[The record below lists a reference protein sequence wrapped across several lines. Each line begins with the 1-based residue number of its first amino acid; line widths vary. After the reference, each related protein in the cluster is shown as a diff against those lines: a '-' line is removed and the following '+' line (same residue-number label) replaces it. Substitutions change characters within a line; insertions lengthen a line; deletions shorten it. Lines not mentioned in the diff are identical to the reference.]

1 MIHDDLA
8 FTPAI
13 EQAKLI
19 RSKAVSPLELVEL
32 YLERIDRLDS
42 HLGSY
47 YSVASDRA
55 IAEAKAKTEQLAQI
69 TDLDELPPFF
79 GVPLSIK
86 DLAPV
91 KDLPWSRGI
100 YALRN
105 DIADFDVGVV
115 TRLKQAGFVI
125 LGKTATSE
133 LGSLPYTEPPGFAP
147 TRNPWNLDYTPGG
160 SSGGAAAAVAAGLC
174 PVAQASDGGGSVRGP
189 AACCGLVGL
198 KPSRGRISCYPAGER
213 LMGLATS
220 GVLARTVA
228 DAAALL
234 DVMSGY
240 SPGDPYWLPDPD
252 PSFLEAARQQPG
264 SLRVGFATEF
274 AGMRRVDVEWEAAV
288 LQTVRRLEQAGHHV
302 EPIALDFQEIVAPFI
317 KVWMSSVM
325 TCGAPP
331 DILSPMN
338 RWIANQTLPI
348 GDFVQALNQLHVCA
362 RRIVAH
368 FEAIDVL
375 VLPTYTHAPIRI
387 GEWADLSP
395 EDTLAKIIDWIVP
408 CPPFN
413 ATGQPAIA
421 IPAGFDGQGLPLSVQ
436 LVGKPGDELTIVT
449 LAAQLEQI
457 AGWGDRYPTF

>member
-1 MIHDDLA
+1 MTHDDLA

-32 YLERIDRLDS
+32 YLQRIDRLDS

-133 LGSLPYTEPPGFAP
+133 LGSLPYTEPPGFSP

-395 EDTLAKIIDWIVP
+395 EDTLAKIVDWIVP

>member
-32 YLERIDRLDS
+32 YLQRIDRLDS

-264 SLRVGFATEF
+264 SLRVGFAKEF

-457 AGWGDRYPTF
+457 AGWGDRYPSF

>member
-1 MIHDDLA
+1 MTHDDLA
-8 FTPAI
+8 FTPAV

-32 YLERIDRLDS
+32 YLQRIDRLDS
-42 HLGSY
+42 RLGSY
-47 YSVASDRA
+47 YNVASDRA
-55 IAEAKAKTEQLAQI
+55 IAEAKAKTEQLAQT
-69 TDLDELPPFF
+69 TDPHELPPFF

-105 DIADFDVGVV
+105 EIADFDVGVV

-160 SSGGAAAAVAAGLC
+160 SSGGAATAVAAGLC

-288 LQTVRRLEQAGHHV
+288 LQTVKRLEKAGHHV

-338 RWIANQTLPI
+338 RWIATQSLPI
-348 GDFVQALNQLHVCA
+348 SDFVQALNQLHVIS

-387 GEWADLSP
+387 GEWTDLPP
-395 EDTLAKIIDWIVP
+395 EETLAKIVEWIVP

-421 IPAGFDGQGLPLSVQ
+421 IPAGFDEQGLPLSVQ
-436 LVGKPGDELTIVT
+436 LVGKPGDESTIVT
-449 LAAQLEQI
+449 LAAQLEQM
-457 AGWGDRYPTF
+457 AGWGDRYPSF